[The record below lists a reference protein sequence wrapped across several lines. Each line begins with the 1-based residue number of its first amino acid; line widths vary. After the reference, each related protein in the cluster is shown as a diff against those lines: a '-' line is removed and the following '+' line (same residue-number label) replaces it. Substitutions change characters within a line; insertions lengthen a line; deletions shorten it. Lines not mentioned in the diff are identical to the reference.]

1 MREFFGN
8 GKYFFKEIKCRTYS
22 RRGLRTAV
30 EAEVRKSGRPPLSGD
45 RAITLEEQRERKKGL
60 QQLVRKNMR
69 LRKVRQLALSCRKDR
84 QGPNSVLTDDDEDL
98 FENVEL
104 MEDSDSDPAEL
115 LPPAD

>member
-1 MREFFGN
+1 M
-8 GKYFFKEIKCRTYS
+8 
-22 RRGLRTAV
+22 

-98 FENVEL
+98 LRMLNLWKTQTLIQLSFL
-104 MEDSDSDPAEL
+104 PL
-115 LPPAD
+115 LTDEVSSQQIYRRSKVSQSSSTTFF